1 MHIWIVNPFDPLP
14 GESFNPRRYAFIANM
29 LSEKGHKVTW
39 WTSNFSH
46 INKQYRCKKAGEKR
60 INANLTIKYL
70 STPSYNKNVSF
81 ARLYN
86 HYIYGKRFEREAMNV
101 GEIPDVILAS
111 LPPIESAAAAVQI
124 GKKLTSRVIID
135 TQDIWPEVFLF
146 PFPRYLKPIAKI
158 LLCRLFRKVKSL
170 YKNADALMAVSQ
182 TYLERGLR
190 YSEKP
195 KQAIVLPL
203 GIDLSFF
210 DKQVKPTSFPLKK
223 GEKDI
228 WITHVGT
235 LGKTH
240 DLDVILK
247 AVIHFLDKPNVKFI
261 ITGGGFGSSLLKKV
275 VVNQKLDNIIS
286 TGMLSNSELVF
297 LLKHSD
303 AGLCAFAPDAPQT
316 FVNRIFDYFAA
327 ALPVINSIPGE
338 LQRLLEENQAGIQ
351 YEPGNVGSLIHAI
364 DVILN
369 DEQKRKEM
377 GRNGRRLAEERFDR
391 NKEYLKLDK
400 FFKDLILQHR

>member
-1 MHIWIVNPFDPLP
+1 MKIWIVNPFDPLP
-14 GESFNPRRYAFIANM
+14 GEELLSRRYAFIANM

-46 INKQYRCKKAGEKR
+46 INKKYRCKEAGEKR

-70 STPSYNKNVSF
+70 STPSYKNNVSF
-81 ARLYN
+81 ARLSN
-86 HYIYGKRFEREAMNV
+86 HYIYGKRFEREAMNA

-111 LPPIESAAAAVQI
+111 LPPIESAAVAVRI
-124 GKKLTSRVIID
+124 GKKLTSKVIID

-146 PFPRYLKPIAKI
+146 PFPRYLKPIARI
-158 LLCRLFRKVKSL
+158 LLCRLFRKVESI

-182 TYLERGLR
+182 TYLESGLR
-190 YSEKP
+190 CSEKT

-210 DKQVKPTSFPLKK
+210 DSQVEPTSFPLKK
-223 GEKDI
+223 ETKDI

-247 AVIHFLDKPNVKFI
+247 AVIHFLDKPNIKFI

-275 VVNQKLDNIIS
+275 VAKQKLDNIIS

-297 LLKHSD
+297 LLKNSD

-351 YEPGNVGSLIHAI
+351 YEAGNVKSLINAMEI
-364 DVILN
+364 ILK
-369 DEQKRKEM
+369 DEKRRKEM

-391 NKEYLKLDK
+391 NKEYLKLEK
-400 FFKDLILQHR
+400 FLKDLVPQGR